1 MFLCSF
7 RSRLENEP
15 LCKIISSGE
24 IQDLE
29 FDVDHVLVN
38 TTYIATFMPMSTKVR
53 LNVKFIPILC
63 YITCKCLHMK
73 LNRKM

>member
-7 RSRLENEP
+7 RSRLENET

-38 TTYIATFMPMSTKVR
+38 TTYSATFMPM
-53 LNVKFIPILC
+53 
-63 YITCKCLHMK
+63 
-73 LNRKM
+73 

>member
-7 RSRLENEP
+7 RSRLENET

-29 FDVDHVLVN
+29 FDVGHVLVN
-38 TTYIATFMPMSTKVR
+38 TTYIATFMPM
-53 LNVKFIPILC
+53 
-63 YITCKCLHMK
+63 
-73 LNRKM
+73 

>member
-7 RSRLENEP
+7 RSRLENET

-29 FDVDHVLVN
+29 FDVVGEYNLHCHFHAHVNKSSLE
-38 TTYIATFMPMSTKVR
+38 
-53 LNVKFIPILC
+53 C
-63 YITCKCLHMK
+63 
-73 LNRKM
+73 

>member
-7 RSRLENEP
+7 RSRLENET

-38 TTYIATFMPMSTKVR
+38 ATYIATFMSM
-53 LNVKFIPILC
+53 
-63 YITCKCLHMK
+63 
-73 LNRKM
+73 

>member
-7 RSRLENEP
+7 RSRLENET

-38 TTYIATFMPMSTKVR
+38 TTYIATFMPM
-53 LNVKFIPILC
+53 
-63 YITCKCLHMK
+63 
-73 LNRKM
+73 